1 MKKLLFTA
9 VVVFGCLSFK
19 AAHAQVSISAGI
31 NIGSQPDWGPV
42 GYDNAQY
49 YYMPD
54 IDAYYDVP
62 RHQYV
67 YNENNVWIHAGVLPA
82 RFHFDRYHSYKVVVN
97 QRNPWEHHA
106 DIRARYAGFRGRH
119 DQGLIRDSRDA
130 HYQNHWR
137 GGEGHRDNGRG
148 QGGRD
153 RGDYGR
159 GQGGDRGRG
168 NGGDRGRGNGG
179 GDRGHGGGGD
189 RGHGGG
195 GGHGDKGHGDGGH

>member
-1 MKKLLFTA
+1 MKKLFFIA

-19 AAHAQVSISAGI
+19 AASAQVSISAGI

-137 GGEGHRDNGRG
+137 GDRDRGGAGRGREGRYRDDNGRG
-148 QGGRD
+148 HEGRD
-153 RGDYGR
+153 RGDHGR
-159 GQGGDRGRG
+159 GHGGDRGH
-168 NGGDRGRGNGG
+168 GNGG
-179 GDRGHGGGGD
+179 GDRGHGD
-189 RGHGGG
+189 
-195 GGHGDKGHGDGGH
+195 GGHGDKGHGHDGH

>member
-19 AAHAQVSISAGI
+19 AASAQVSISAGI

-67 YNENNVWIHAGVLPA
+67 YNDNNVWIHAGVLPS
-82 RFHFDRYHSYKVVVN
+82 RFHFDRYNSYKVVVN
-97 QRNPWEHHA
+97 ERNPWEHHA

-119 DQGLIRDSRDA
+119 DQHIIRDSRDA

-137 GGEGHRDNGRG
+137 GGQGHRDNGRAHEG
-148 QGGRD
+148 MD
-153 RGDYGR
+153 R
-159 GQGGDRGRG
+159 GGDRGRG
-168 NGGDRGRGNGG
+168 NGGGDRGRGNGG

-195 GGHGDKGHGDGGH
+195 GHGDKGHGDGGH

>member
-19 AAHAQVSISAGI
+19 AATAQISISAGI

-67 YNENNVWIHAGVLPA
+67 YNENNVWIHAGALPP

-106 DIRARYAGFRGRH
+106 DIRAKYAGFRGRH
-119 DQGLIRDSRDA
+119 DQGLIRDSHDA

-137 GGEGHRDNGRG
+137 GEQGHHDNGRG
-148 QGGRD
+148 REGRYRDDNGRGHEGRD
-153 RGDYGR
+153 RGDNGR
-159 GQGGDRGRG
+159 GH
-168 NGGDRGRGNGG
+168 G
-179 GDRGHGGGGD
+179 GDRGHEHGGGD
-189 RGHGGG
+189 
-195 GGHGDKGHGDGGH
+195 HGDKGHGHDGH